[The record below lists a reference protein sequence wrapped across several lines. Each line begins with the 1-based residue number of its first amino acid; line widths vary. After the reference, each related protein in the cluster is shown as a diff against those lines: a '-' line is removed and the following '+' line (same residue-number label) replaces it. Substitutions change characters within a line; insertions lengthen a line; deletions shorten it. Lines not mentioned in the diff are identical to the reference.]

1 MTATPLV
8 GNTFFGLDLSQLGAQ
23 LMSVRRRLSKRLLLL
38 EFSAS
43 GLRYAE
49 ASPSLD
55 GIRFRHVSC
64 VPLPEEALERG
75 VPSDPAVMA
84 TLVKTL
90 CQEKQIPAHRA
101 AVVLSPEVAY
111 QRVVELPSGLT
122 LEQAFDY
129 VRNPDH
135 VLPLP
140 FPLGQT
146 DFDLYPI
153 NSQKVSHFQSY
164 LLIAVPQVL
173 IDRVI
178 SLLNASGLE
187 LQALELGPFSL
198 MRFLGDELI
207 SLRESELHLVLELL
221 PDCSQLCVVSPS
233 GPVRFERMSAIRDF
247 PEPDLDDQQRQE
259 ALAAGI
265 SAEEMTLKDERYLPI
280 SELDLRA
287 VVRDV
292 KAVMVELMARDDS
305 TVIRGLTLSGINSA
319 HPLIK
324 DLFHE
329 ALDCPVKV
337 LNPVLMP
344 RVVGFTP
351 DDLLVQAGLARLMGL
366 GLGFLPREQLL
377 SCHRPEVVP
386 PLASVSLPSLA
397 VDSSID
403 AEDQPSTA
411 EMDPLDV
418 ELIVPLSDGVSADS
432 RDGALEKEELE
443 EEEEEFLAEGPEV
456 NEGEEEWPSLGLDVL
471 EKEGLEDVD
480 KEVFAEGPEVNE
492 GEEEWPS
499 LGLDVLEK
507 EGLEDADKE
516 VFAKE
521 PAVSEGE
528 EDWPSINTIPEL
540 DTSESES
547 ISQESESTS
556 QSTSAVDDSSLGEL
570 RFKE

>member
-1 MTATPLV
+1 
-8 GNTFFGLDLSQLGAQ
+8 
-23 LMSVRRRLSKRLLLL
+23 
-38 EFSAS
+38 
-43 GLRYAE
+43 
-49 ASPSLD
+49 
-55 GIRFRHVSC
+55 
-64 VPLPEEALERG
+64 
-75 VPSDPAVMA
+75 
-84 TLVKTL
+84 
-90 CQEKQIPAHRA
+90 
-101 AVVLSPEVAY
+101 
-111 QRVVELPSGLT
+111 
-122 LEQAFDY
+122 
-129 VRNPDH
+129 
-135 VLPLP
+135 
-140 FPLGQT
+140 
-146 DFDLYPI
+146 
-153 NSQKVSHFQSY
+153 
-164 LLIAVPQVL
+164 
-173 IDRVI
+173 
-178 SLLNASGLE
+178 
-187 LQALELGPFSL
+187 
-198 MRFLGDELI
+198 
-207 SLRESELHLVLELL
+207 
-221 PDCSQLCVVSPS
+221 
-233 GPVRFERMSAIRDF
+233 MSAIRDF
-247 PEPDLDDQQRQE
+247 PEPDLDDEQRQE

-265 SAEEMTLKDERYLPI
+265 SAEQMTLKDERYLPI

>member
-23 LMSVRRRLSKRLLLL
+23 FLSVRRRLSKRLLLL

-55 GIRFRHVSC
+55 GIRFSHVSC

-84 TLVKTL
+84 TLIKAL

-122 LEQAFDY
+122 LEEAFDY

-153 NSQKVSHFQSY
+153 NAQKASRLQPY

-178 SLLNASGLE
+178 SLLNDSGFE

-198 MRFLGDELI
+198 LRFLGDELI

-233 GPVRFERMSAIRDF
+233 GPVRFERMSSIREF
-247 PEPDLDDQQRQE
+247 PEPDLDDEQRQE
-259 ALAAGI
+259 ALGAGI
-265 SAEEMTLKDERYLPI
+265 TAEEMTLKDERYLPI

-292 KAVMVELMARDDS
+292 KAVMAELMARADS
-305 TVIRGLTLSGINSA
+305 TVLRGLTLSGINSA

-351 DDLLVQAGLARLMGL
+351 DDLLVQPALARLMGL

-377 SCHRPEVVP
+377 SCHRPEVAP

-397 VDSSID
+397 VDSSIET
-403 AEDQPSTA
+403 EDQPSTAA

-418 ELIVPLSDGVSADS
+418 ELIVPLSDGVSVDS
-432 RDGALEKEELE
+432 RDG
-443 EEEEEFLAEGPEV
+443 
-456 NEGEEEWPSLGLDVL
+456 VL
-471 EKEGLEDVD
+471 EKEGLEDAG
-480 KEVFAEGPEVNE
+480 KEVVAEGPEVNE

-516 VFAKE
+516 VVAEEPEVNEGKE
-521 PAVSEGE
+521 E
-528 EDWPSINTIPEL
+528 WPSINAIPLL
-540 DTSESES
+540 DASEPES
-547 ISQESESTS
+547 MPQESESTS
-556 QSTSAVDDSSLGEL
+556 QTTSAVDDSSDSSSLGEL
-570 RFKE
+570 RFKEE